1 MAVAW
6 LIWPLMLSLTAL
18 SANSLTEA
26 EALLK
31 FKESLT
37 NTKSLDSWTLDSE
50 PCGGTQRWFGLLCNK
65 NSVFGL
71 QIEQLGLTGN
81 IDVAPLVDLPGLRT
95 ISIMNNSFSGKIPEF
110 NRLTALKSIYLSNNR
125 FSGDIPPDYFTR
137 MLSLKKLWLSN
148 NEFSGHIPLSLAT
161 TLPKLMELHLENN
174 QFTGIIP
181 NFTQPGLA
189 DVNLSNNRLTGEIP
203 PGLSRFKASSF
214 AGNSDLCGAEL
225 ATTCTQ
231 PGISTASISADGDKK
246 DEYKSKYYIAF
257 GTLGIL
263 FILIIFFLFFL
274 KKRRKNMLPTSE
286 QDNTEDQQ
294 IQVTVDG
301 SRTGAS
307 RHGTPSSFRELRT
320 DLVMVNKEKGVF
332 DLDELLKSSAHVL
345 GAPNGQ
351 PNSGGS
357 VGSAYKAVIASG
369 VKVVVKRVTV
379 MNEVSIGVFAQEIK
393 NLGSLRHKNILTP
406 LAYHSRRDEKLLV
419 FEFIPNLSLLHRLRS
434 DQSEEDSQ
442 LNWPSRFKIIQG
454 IARGMCYLH
463 RELSFLTLPH
473 GNLKSSNI
481 FLADDGEPLISEFGL
496 QRLINPD
503 AQSQSLAAYSSRDA
517 TVSAKSDVY
526 TFGTVVLEILTGKF
540 PTQYGGLDPAGG
552 ASLEEWIGSDVDL
565 LHPTV
570 VTAARGDKMAWEE
583 IENVLRI
590 GVRCIGEDPDRR
602 PSMIEVVDEL
612 TMDDSSDDFIS
623 IET

>member
-6 LIWPLMLSLTAL
+6 LIWPLMLSLTAH

-26 EALLK
+26 ESLLK

-37 NTKSLDSWTLDSE
+37 NTKSLDSWTLDSK
-50 PCGGTQRWFGLLCNK
+50 PCGRTQRWFGLICKK

-71 QIEQLGLTGN
+71 QIEQMGLTGN
-81 IDVAPLVDLPGLRT
+81 IDVAPLMDLPGLRT

-110 NRLTALKSIYLSNNR
+110 NRLTALRSIYLSNNR
-125 FSGDIPPDYFTR
+125 FSGNIPSGYFATMR
-137 MLSLKKLWLSN
+137 SLRKVWLSN
-148 NEFSGHIPLSLAT
+148 NEFSGLIPPSLAT
-161 TLPKLMELHLENN
+161 ALPKLRELHLENN
-174 QFTGIIP
+174 QFIGIIP
-181 NFTQPGLA
+181 NFTQLTLA

-203 PGLSRFKASSF
+203 PGLSRFNASNF
-214 AGNSDLCGAEL
+214 AGNPDLCGAEL
-225 ATTCTQ
+225 ATTCPQ
-231 PGISTASISADGDKK
+231 PKISTASISVEGEGK

-257 GTLGIL
+257 GTLGL
-263 FILIIFFLFFL
+263 FFILIIIFLLFR
-274 KKRRKNMLPTSE
+274 KKRKKRTPRTSE

-301 SRTGAS
+301 SRTGGS
-307 RHGTPSSFRELRT
+307 RQGKPSSFRELTT

-332 DLDELLKSSAHVL
+332 DLSELLKASAHVL
-345 GAPNGQ
+345 GAPNGH
-351 PNSGGS
+351 PKSGGS

-379 MNEVSIGVFAQEIK
+379 MNEVSLGVFAQEIK

-434 DQSEEDSQ
+434 SDEDSQ
-442 LNWPSRFKIIQG
+442 LNWPSRLKIIQG

-463 RELSFLTLPH
+463 RELRFLTLPH
-473 GNLKSSNI
+473 GNLKSSNVFI
-481 FLADDGEPLISEFGL
+481 SDDGEPLISEFGL

-503 AQSQSLAAYSSRDA
+503 AQSQSLAAYSSRDG
-517 TVSAKSDVY
+517 TVSAKSDVFS
-526 TFGTVVLEILTGKF
+526 FGVVVLEILTGES
-540 PTQYGGLDPAGG
+540 PLDPAGG
-552 ASLEEWIGSDVDL
+552 GADLREWISSAVDQ
-565 LHPTV
+565 LHPAV
-570 VTAARGDKMAWEE
+570 VTARGEDKLVRDE

-590 GVRCIGEDPDRR
+590 GVRCTGEDPNRR

-612 TMDDSSDDFIS
+612 MMEDSSDDFIT

>member
-26 EALLK
+26 ETLLK

-50 PCGGTQRWFGLLCNK
+50 PCGGTQRWFGLLCKK

-71 QIEQLGLTGN
+71 KMEQMGLSGK
-81 IDVAPLVDLPGLRT
+81 IDVAPLIDLPGIRT

-110 NRLTALKSIYLSNNR
+110 NRLTALKSIYLSNNQ
-125 FSGDIPPDYFTR
+125 FSGDIPSDYFAR
-137 MLSLKKLWLSN
+137 MLSLKKVWLSN

-161 TLPKLMELHLENN
+161 TLPRLMELHLQNN

-203 PGLSRFKASSF
+203 PGLSRFNASNF
-214 AGNSDLCGAEL
+214 AGNPDLCGGKL

-231 PGISTASISADGDKK
+231 PGISTASISVDGDTK

-257 GTLGIL
+257 GTLGFL
-263 FILIIFFLFFL
+263 FILIIFFLFFQ
-274 KKRRKNMLPTSE
+274 KKRRKRTSRPSE
-286 QDNTEDQQ
+286 QDNTEDQH
-294 IQVTVDG
+294 IHVTVDG

-307 RHGTPSSFRELRT
+307 RQSNPSSFRELTT

-332 DLDELLKSSAHVL
+332 NLEELLKSSAHVL
-345 GAPNGQ
+345 ETPNGQ
-351 PNSGGS
+351 PNNTSGGS
-357 VGSAYKAVIASG
+357 VGSAYKAVIAASG
-369 VKVVVKRVTV
+369 VTVVVKRVTV
-379 MNEVSIGVFAQEIK
+379 MNEVSLGVFAQEIK

-419 FEFIPNLSLLHRLRS
+419 FEFIPNLSLLRRLRGG
-434 DQSEEDSQ
+434 EGEDSQ
-442 LNWPSRFKIIQG
+442 LDWPSRLKIIRG
-454 IARGMCYLH
+454 IARGMRYLH
-463 RELSFLTLPH
+463 RELAFLTLPH
-473 GNLKSSNI
+473 GNLKSSNVFI
-481 FLADDGEPLISEFGL
+481 ADDGEPLISEFGL

-503 AQSQSLAAYSSRDA
+503 AQPHSLAAYESRDG
-517 TVSAKSDVY
+517 TVSAKSDVFS
-526 TFGTVVLEILTGKF
+526 FGAVLLEILTGN
-540 PTQYGGLDPAGG
+540 GGLDLAGG
-552 ASLEEWIGSDVDL
+552 ANLAEWMDL

-570 VTAARGDKMAWEE
+570 VTAARGDKMVWDE

-612 TMDDSSDDFIS
+612 TVGDSSDEFIT

>member
-50 PCGGTQRWFGLLCNK
+50 PCGRTQRWFGLLCNK

-95 ISIMNNSFSGKIPEF
+95 VSIMNNSFSGKIPEF

-125 FSGDIPPDYFTR
+125 FSGDIPPDYFAR

-225 ATTCTQ
+225 GTTCTQ
-231 PGISTASISADGDKK
+231 PGISTASISVDGDKK
-246 DEYKSKYYIAF
+246 AEYKSKYYIAF
-257 GTLGIL
+257 GTLGRGGRVCFVPLNKTTQRINKFRLVAMLEVHL
-263 FILIIFFLFFL
+263 FNIPL
-274 KKRRKNMLPTSE
+274 
-286 QDNTEDQQ
+286 
-294 IQVTVDG
+294 VTVDG
-301 SRTGAS
+301 SRSGAS
-307 RHGTPSSFRELRT
+307 RHGKPSSFRELRT

-332 DLDELLKSSAHVL
+332 DLEELLKSSAHVL

-419 FEFIPNLSLLHRLRS
+419 FEFIPNLSLLHRLK
-434 DQSEEDSQ
+434 SEEDSQ

-463 RELSFLTLPH
+463 GELAFLTLPH

-496 QRLINPD
+496 QRLISPD
-503 AQSQSLAAYSSRDA
+503 AQSQSLAAYSSSDA

-526 TFGTVVLEILTGKF
+526 TFGAVVLEILTGKS
-540 PTQYGGLDPAGG
+540 PPQYGGLDPAGG
-552 ASLEEWIGSDVDL
+552 ASLAEWIGSDVDL

-570 VTAARGDKMAWEE
+570 VTAARDDKMVWDE

-623 IET
+623 VET